1 MDILNVSKNMI
12 ADFAREEDGA
22 QIVEYGLIIAAVSL
36 VLIGLLAQLGGTNGA
51 FTTLKNNIG
60 SWLAS
65 SAKPAG

>member
-1 MDILNVSKNMI
+1 MDILNAGKSMV

-36 VLIGLLAQLGGTNGA
+36 VLIGLLAQLGGTGGA
-51 FTTLKNNIG
+51 FTTLKNNVG

-65 SAKPAG
+65 TAKP

>member
-1 MDILNVSKNMI
+1 MNILKASMEML
-12 ADFAREEDGA
+12 ADFAREENGA

-36 VLIGLLAQLGGTNGA
+36 VLIALLAQLGTSGGA
-51 FTTLKNNIG
+51 FSLLRDNVA